1 MQFSAF
7 LSASAILRFWSSF
20 LETPMTETR
29 TLSTAIQGRYLVEPA
44 YQTSGGDTPLLVG
57 FHGYAQNAEHLLE
70 ALRRIPGTAGWTL
83 VAVQALH
90 RFYSAKTR
98 EVVGS
103 WMTSLDREQ
112 AIQDNLAYVA
122 RVVVELRAEWGQG
135 PLVFAGFS
143 QGAAMAWRA
152 ALHCGPC
159 QGLVLLGGDLPGD
172 VAEAAVLDLP
182 PTLIG
187 RGERDNLYTAP
198 QLARDLA
205 VLEARGFTPEVANFD
220 GGHEWGPGFL
230 TAVGHFLEKVQGRSC
245 LA

>member
-1 MQFSAF
+1 
-7 LSASAILRFWSSF
+7 
-20 LETPMTETR
+20 MTETR
-29 TLSTAIQGRYLVEPA
+29 TLRTATLGRYLVEPA
-44 YQTSGGDTPLLVG
+44 SQAAGGDVPLLVG

-70 ALRRIPGTAGWTL
+70 ELRGIPGAASWTL

-112 AIQDNLAYVA
+112 AIEDNLAYVA
-122 RVVVELRAEWGQG
+122 RVVAELRANCGNG

-152 ALHCGPC
+152 AVNCGPC
-159 QGLVLLGGDLPGD
+159 QGLIILGGDLPRD
-172 VAEAAVLDLP
+172 VAEMADLRLP
-182 PTLIG
+182 PTLLG
-187 RGERDNLYTAP
+187 RGERDGLYTAE
-198 QLARDLA
+198 QLGKDIS
-205 VLEARGFTPEVANFD
+205 VLEARGSTPEVVRFE

-230 TAVGHFLEKVQGRSC
+230 SAVGRFLESVRG
-245 LA
+245 

>member
-1 MQFSAF
+1 
-7 LSASAILRFWSSF
+7 
-20 LETPMTETR
+20 MTETR
-29 TLSTAIQGRYLVEPA
+29 TISTATLGRYLVEPA
-44 YQTSGGDTPLLVG
+44 AQDAGGDAPLLVG

-70 ALRRIPGTAGWTL
+70 DLRRIPGAAGWTL

-122 RVVVELRAEWGQG
+122 RVVAELRADHGHG

-152 ALHCGPC
+152 AAHLGPC
-159 QGLVLLGGDLPGD
+159 QGLIILGGDLPRD
-172 VAEAAVLDLP
+172 VAEAPILDLP
-182 PTLIG
+182 PTLLG
-187 RGERDNLYTAP
+187 RGERDNLYPAP
-198 QLARDLA
+198 QLAKDIA
-205 VLEARGFTPEVANFD
+205 VLEGRGIQADVVSFD

-230 TAVGHFLEKVQGRSC
+230 SGAAHFLERVR
-245 LA
+245 A